1 MIRTKIGNQEEN
13 AALSLSVLALLAL
26 AAGATYPLAFA
37 PFHFFL
43 LLFLSSA
50 ALFWL
55 ICQGPRHGALL
66 AWCYGIGKYAVGV
79 SWIYVSIHDHGGA
92 SPLLAAGLV
101 AGFVAFMAVF
111 CWPIGWFVG
120 LIHQLQSRGG
130 KLAPGLAFVA
140 VWVLMEWVLTWFL
153 TGFPWLFAGYGV
165 LGLPLQG
172 YVPVLGTLGVSL
184 LVVMCAVALVW
195 AADRHQRKSIRMSA
209 LLGIMAVVGFG
220 GVLDGHTWTS
230 AQERFD
236 AALVQGNLDQGE
248 KWDNDKRMV
257 HVRKHLALS
266 EDHWGADLLIW
277 PEFALTVYGGEAEQ
291 VTRLLHQRGQRTQ
304 TNVVIGMPDLQW
316 REDGSYLVFNSAQG
330 FGLASGDF
338 AKHHLV
344 PFGDYVPLQSYLRG
358 LIEFF
363 DLPMS
368 AATAGSREQEGIALQ
383 LGSTRAGT
391 KTAMGICYEIA
402 FGESLRRNAVDSG
415 VLLTLSNDTWFGGSI
430 GPHQHMQIAQMRALE
445 NGRWLLRATNNGITA
460 IVNDRGQIQAQLPQF
475 EAAVLRGEFQ
485 VMTGRTPYSY
495 LGDLPVL
502 VVLLLLLVA
511 SVIRSASLAERAA
524 KPRNF
529 S

>member
-1 MIRTKIGNQEEN
+1 MIGTMIGIQGEN
-13 AALSLSVLALLAL
+13 TALSRSVLALLAL
-26 AAGATYPLAFA
+26 TAGASYPLAFA
-37 PFHFFL
+37 PFHFYP
-43 LLFLSSA
+43 LLFLSTA

-55 ICQGPRHGALL
+55 ICQRPQQGALL
-66 AWCYGIGKYAVGV
+66 AWCYGVGKYAVGV

-101 AGFVAFMAVF
+101 AGFVAFMALF

-120 LIHQLQSRGG
+120 LIHQHQLPGG

-153 TGFPWLFAGYGV
+153 AGFPWLAAGYGV

-184 LVVMCAVALVW
+184 LVVLCAVALVW
-195 AADRHQRKSIRMSA
+195 AADRHQTKSIRMSA
-209 LLGIMAVVGFG
+209 LLGVMAVVGFG
-220 GVLDGHTWTS
+220 IVLDERAWTS
-230 AQERFD
+230 SQGRFD
-236 AALVQGNLDQGE
+236 AALVQGNLDQAE
-248 KWDNDKRMV
+248 KWDNDKRMA

-266 EDHWGADLLIW
+266 DDHWGADLVMW
-277 PEFALTVYGGEAEQ
+277 PEFALTLYGDEAEQ
-291 VTRLLHQRGQRTQ
+291 VTRLLHQRGQQAQ
-304 TNVVIGMPDLQW
+304 TNVVIGMPDLQR
-316 REDGSYLVFNSAQG
+316 REDGTYQIFNSAQG
-330 FGLASGDF
+330 FGLASGGF

-368 AATAGSREQEGIALQ
+368 AATAGSREQVGIALQ
-383 LGSTRAGT
+383 LGSISGGT

-415 VLLTLSNDTWFGGSI
+415 VLLTLSNDTWFGESI

-460 IVNDRGQIQAQLPQF
+460 IVNDRGQIQSQLPQF

-485 VMTGRTPYSY
+485 LMTGRTPYSY

-502 VVLLLLLVA
+502 VALLSLLAA
-511 SVIRSASLAERAA
+511 SVIRHASLA
-524 KPRNF
+524 KTVTKTSNF
-529 S
+529 C

>member
-1 MIRTKIGNQEEN
+1 MIGTMIGIQGEN
-13 AALSLSVLALLAL
+13 TALSRSVLALLAL
-26 AAGATYPLAFA
+26 TAGASYPLAFA
-37 PFHFFL
+37 PFHFYP
-43 LLFLSSA
+43 LLFLSTA

-55 ICQGPRHGALL
+55 ICQRPQQGALL
-66 AWCYGIGKYAVGV
+66 AWCYGVGKYAVGV

-101 AGFVAFMAVF
+101 AGFVAFMALF

-120 LIHQLQSRGG
+120 LIHQHQLPGG

-153 TGFPWLFAGYGV
+153 TGFPWLAAGYGV

-184 LVVMCAVALVW
+184 LVVLCAVALVW
-195 AADRHQRKSIRMSA
+195 AADRHQTKSIRMSA
-209 LLGIMAVVGFG
+209 LLGVMAVVGFG
-220 GVLDGHTWTS
+220 IVLDERAWTS
-230 AQERFD
+230 SQGRFD
-236 AALVQGNLDQGE
+236 AALVQGNLDQAE
-248 KWDNDKRMV
+248 KWDNDKRMA

-266 EDHWGADLLIW
+266 DDHWGADLVMW
-277 PEFALTVYGGEAEQ
+277 PEFALTLYGDEAEQ
-291 VTRLLHQRGQRTQ
+291 VTRLLHQRGQQAQ
-304 TNVVIGMPDLQW
+304 TNVVIGMPDLQR
-316 REDGSYLVFNSAQG
+316 REDGTYQIFNSAQG
-330 FGLASGDF
+330 FGLATGGF

-368 AATAGSREQEGIALQ
+368 AATAGSREQVGIALQ
-383 LGSTRAGT
+383 LGSISGGT

-415 VLLTLSNDTWFGGSI
+415 VLLTLSNDTWFGESI

-460 IVNDRGQIQAQLPQF
+460 IVNDRGQIQSQLPQF

-485 VMTGRTPYSY
+485 LMTGRTPYSY

-502 VVLLLLLVA
+502 VALLSLLAA
-511 SVIRSASLAERAA
+511 SVIRHASLA
-524 KPRNF
+524 KTVTKTSNF
-529 S
+529 C

>member
-1 MIRTKIGNQEEN
+1 MIGIQGEN
-13 AALSLSVLALLAL
+13 AALSRFVLALLAL
-26 AAGATYPLAFA
+26 AAGASYPLAFA
-37 PFHFFL
+37 PFHFYP
-43 LLFLSSA
+43 LLFFPVA

-55 ICQGPRHGALL
+55 ICRRPQQGALL

-92 SPLLAAGLV
+92 SPLLAGSLV
-101 AGFVAFMAVF
+101 AGFVAFMALF

-120 LIHQLQSRGG
+120 LIHQTQSRGG
-130 KLAPGLAFVA
+130 NLAPGLAFVA

-184 LVVMCAVALVW
+184 LVVLCAVAVVW
-195 AADRHQRKSIRMSA
+195 AADRHQAKSLRLSA
-209 LLGIMAVVGFG
+209 LLGLGAVVGFG
-220 GVLDGHTWTS
+220 AVLDGRAWTS
-230 AQERFD
+230 SQGRFD
-236 AALVQGNLDQGE
+236 AALVQGNLDQAE
-248 KWDNDKRMV
+248 KWDNDKRMA

-266 EDHWGADLLIW
+266 YDHWGADLVMW
-277 PEFALTVYGGEAEQ
+277 PEFALTLYGGEAEQ
-291 VTRLLHQRGQRTQ
+291 VTSLLHQRGQKTQ

-316 REDGSYLVFNSAQG
+316 LDDDTYQIFNSAQG
-330 FGLASGDF
+330 FGLASGGF

-368 AATAGSREQEGIALQ
+368 AATPGSREQAGVALQ
-383 LGSTRAGT
+383 LGSLVPNM
-391 KTAMGICYEIA
+391 KTATGICYEIA
-402 FGESLRRNAVDSG
+402 YGESLRRQAVDSG
-415 VLLTLSNDTWFGGSI
+415 VLLTMSNDTWFGASI

-445 NGRWLLRATNNGITA
+445 NGRWLLRATNSGITA

-485 VMTGRTPYSY
+485 AMTGRTPYSY

-502 VVLLLLLVA
+502 VALLSLLVT
-511 SVIRSASLAERAA
+511 SVIRSVILSKRVV
-524 KPRNF
+524 KTSNF